1 MVPSA
6 QADCPVVV
14 VPPDARPGRSSLRM
28 LDPCP
33 CRAAPLICTLAGMT
47 SPLDILVIESHPGAG
62 AQAARQLEAAGHH
75 VVRCHDSDSRGFPCR
90 GVVDPQECPLSA
102 VPDVALLVRSRV
114 DPRPTPLEHG
124 VSCALRAGVPLV
136 EAGPATLDPYEPWLA
151 TRVERA
157 ADIVATCETV
167 AAAVGR
173 TLRAD
178 VLRRIETIVRGIGAR
193 PGAVDCR
200 LEQRGGGLR
209 VHLDLP
215 VVVGPGVEQAIAV
228 RVLDA
233 VRAGDRT
240 VGSVDVSVHGPR

>member
-1 MVPSA
+1 MPLPRGA
-6 QADCPVVV
+6 ADPHS
-14 VPPDARPGRSSLRM
+14 G
-28 LDPCP
+28 
-33 CRAAPLICTLAGMT
+33 GMT

-75 VVRCHDSDSRGFPCR
+75 VGRCHDSDSRGFPCL

-102 VPDVALLVRSRV
+102 VPDVVLLVRSRV

-124 VSCALRAGVPLV
+124 VSCAIRAGVPLV
-136 EAGPATLDPYEPWLA
+136 EAGPATLDPYAPWLA

-167 AAAVGR
+167 AAAGGR
-173 TLRAD
+173 ALRAD
-178 VLRRIETIVRGIGAR
+178 ILRRIEAIVKGIGAR
-193 PGAVDCR
+193 PDAVDCR

-240 VGSVDVSVHGPR
+240 VGSVDVSVHGPG